1 MDCAKDDLDKDD
13 KGKDGVNGIKVMIYE
28 ARVSRNLWYWERNV
42 EDRTANFKLHFLL
55 NYLVLDDLNG
65 FYFFGIEN
73 LTQSYITDT

>member
-1 MDCAKDDLDKDD
+1 MKQEFHEIQDIEK
-13 KGKDGVNGIKVMIYE
+13 
-28 ARVSRNLWYWERNV
+28 RNV

-55 NYLVLDDLNG
+55 NYLVLDDLPG